1 MTVMVKSGEVHV
13 IEEPVFENGFISG
26 VKARPRL
33 IWIPPND
40 GCGVLQAMQGYFF
53 PWLKKHLSGFI
64 HSLTKEQIK

>member
-1 MTVMVKSGEVHV
+1 MDLIGPMTVMVKSGEVHV

-40 GCGVLQAMQGYFF
+40 GCGVLQAM
-53 PWLKKHLSGFI
+53 
-64 HSLTKEQIK
+64 